1 MHGPVLVI
9 GGSGFLGQHVV
20 RLLSEGDRP
29 VYATRHANRETP
41 QNERIRWINC
51 DLASPTATDHWPS
64 ECETVVFLAQ
74 GRKHRQF
81 PEGASEV
88 FGVNVEGIFRSVEY
102 ARRVAAKR
110 FVYVSTGSIYGP
122 STRPLAETDPIDV
135 ASPNRSFYPA
145 TKLAGEILLQP
156 YRRLLPII
164 TLRLFVPYGP
174 GQPADMLM
182 PQLAA
187 KVQAG
192 QPIFLSGSDG
202 LWANPVYAE
211 DVAETIR
218 RTMGLNESATLNV
231 AGPEPASLRSIGQ
244 TLSKVLGQQVEF
256 ASQQGE
262 PAYLVGDINAL
273 KRTLGWTPPT
283 GLEAGLRRWLGSR
296 IATARA

>member
-20 RLLSEGDRP
+20 RLLSEADRP
-29 VYATRHANRETP
+29 VYATRHATRETP
-41 QNERIRWINC
+41 DGEHIRWISC
-51 DLASPTATDHWPS
+51 DLTSATATEHWPTN
-64 ECETVVFLAQ
+64 CETVVFLAQ

-102 ARRVAAKR
+102 ARRAGAKR
-110 FVYVSTGSIYGP
+110 FVYVSTGSVYGP
-122 STRPLAETDPIDV
+122 GTRPLAETDPIDI
-135 ASPNRSFYPA
+135 ASANRSFYPA

-156 YRRLLPII
+156 YRRLLPIV

-187 KVQAG
+187 KVQSG
-192 QPIFLSGSDG
+192 QPIFLNGAEG

-218 RTMGLNESATLNV
+218 RAMSLNESATLNV
-231 AGPEPASLRSIGQ
+231 AGPEPVSLRSIGQ
-244 TLSKVLGQQVEF
+244 TLSKVLARPVEF
-256 ASQQGE
+256 ASQEGE
-262 PAYLVGDINAL
+262 PPYLVGDVSAL
-273 KRTLGWTPPT
+273 KKTLGWAPPT